1 MKTITKA
8 GRMPFSKLSKLQ
20 NEGKIYLDESFQSN
34 ARWDVAAKQAYMY
47 SVFVGNAVTSIILA
61 DIQSIVASLRI
72 AFSEDNEDYNSVKIY
87 YSAYK
92 RYNTVNIY
100 FVKYRY
106 EARWRQNIEKKYLFR
121 KTFQK

>member
-72 AFSEDNEDYNSVKIY
+72 AFSEDNEDYKFFKSL
-87 YSAYK
+87 ADQG
-92 RYNTVNIY
+92 
-100 FVKYRY
+100 Y
-106 EARWRQNIEKKYLFR
+106 E
-121 KTFQK
+121 